1 MNPIINTSITVI
13 LTLTFN
19 FLFEIIKR
27 KFSWF
32 DESKKFKR
40 DYYYS
45 QLEEVYL
52 QLYAIIVQSEYLR
65 YFHKIEEDIDK
76 VPFIEIQS
84 KNYQTKISFT
94 RWEDN
99 I

>member
-65 YFHKIEEDIDK
+65 YFHKIEED
-76 VPFIEIQS
+76 
-84 KNYQTKISFT
+84 
-94 RWEDN
+94 
-99 I
+99 